1 MPFDLRSRSIRTLAW
16 LGDVEFEREVRL
28 RLIARGDYPT
38 HRLDAIKTLIVC
50 AESQAA
56 MLQEIEAALDEEE
69 LSVVRRARNT
79 STRGTSRSQRNT
91 RAYRAATALEA
102 LIAHWFHA
110 ADNGRERF
118 AELIEPLL
126 VIALDRA
133 IERAG
138 VRLRRG

>member
-16 LGDVEFEREVRL
+16 LGDVEFEREVRM

-56 MLQEIEAALDEEE
+56 LLAEIEDQLDEAETN
-69 LSVVRRARNT
+69 VVRRARNT

-102 LIAHWFHA
+102 LIAHWLHC
-110 ADNGRERF
+110 DPCGRERYD
-118 AELIEPLL
+118 ALLDPPL
-126 VIALDRA
+126 ALAVDRA
-133 IERAG
+133 IDRAG